1 MWAPQQPFEQEMNPH
16 HPPNYPIQNTYKPP
30 SGNGPINGGF
40 PPSNVVG
47 AAPVSQS
54 SGFMS
59 TVNGTTTAYHG
70 GMNTFYQLPNQPTTN
85 PTMTQLLTTPNS
97 YIQQQPPQ
105 QASYVGSGANFQ
117 VMNNYYPNNYQ
128 QSNYNQCTQPM
139 PTQQHYWT
147 NSPVIQPNISNN
159 QMVNYANPQ
168 NSPSTSNKQHV
179 FVNSSNMKQG
189 TGSSS
194 SGDMQSPSTSS
205 PALATTSFIQ
215 QQQQPT
221 QTFSEGNNKKGIS
234 KTQDNNSEDEEI
246 SDSIDS
252 SEQAEDDSEYH
263 PIACVQ
269 CRQ

>member
-1 MWAPQQPFEQEMNPH
+1 MSATTILCPQEMNPH
-16 HPPNYPIQNTYKPP
+16 HPPNYPIQNNYKPP

-59 TVNGTTTAYHG
+59 PMNGTTTAYHG
-70 GMNTFYQLPNQPTTN
+70 GVNTFYQLPNQPTN

-97 YIQQQPPQ
+97 YIQQQPAQ
-105 QASYVGSGANFQ
+105 QASYVGSGANYA
-117 VMNNYYPNNYQ
+117 MNNYYPNNYQ

-147 NSPVIQPNISNN
+147 NSPVIQPNIGNN

-168 NSPSTSNKQHV
+168 NSPSTSNKQHYM

-189 TGSSS
+189 TGSLS
-194 SGDMQSPSTSS
+194 SGDVPSPST
-205 PALATTSFIQ
+205 ATTSFIQ
-215 QQQQPT
+215 QQPT
-221 QTFSEGNNKKGIS
+221 QTSSEGNKKGIS